1 MPRFATPPRRFTCR
15 AIKNFNGI
23 DLPYGERMRA
33 EINFDAFKRFVVENA
48 RRFQALSLTAAS

>member
-1 MPRFATPPRRFTCR
+1 
-15 AIKNFNGI
+15 
-23 DLPYGERMRA
+23 MRA